1 MSFEYLCPYV
11 GAALSVLQKTKT
23 KTFGILRYNGFGG
36 LRLIMIY
43 FVSFTCKVIYKLSKY
58 YLSATEAIFLKG
70 KLNSNI

>member
-1 MSFEYLCPYV
+1 MSVEYSCPYV

-23 KTFGILRYNGFGG
+23 FGILHYNGFGG

-58 YLSATEAIFLKG
+58 YLSATEAIFFQG
-70 KLNSNI
+70 KLIGNI